1 MDIKNNYKA
10 TVFTCCLGY
19 ITQAIML
26 NFPPLLYIFFQSEMG
41 LSLGQVSVLISANII
56 TELVV
61 DIIVSKF
68 ADKLGQRRLLIFGTA
83 MAAVGLCSMIVLPDL
98 LPNAFIALLISMAI
112 CGMGGG
118 IMEVLI
124 SPVVEACPTD
134 SKGGSMSFLHSF
146 YCWGQAG
153 VVIIST
159 LFFLAFGIESWTIIA
174 LIWTVVPLACM
185 VLFTKVPIYQLGSEE
200 KKSGALELFKSG
212 LFWILV
218 IMMICA
224 GASELAMAQWAS
236 AIAETAINNSS
247 LKWLTDI
254 LGPGL
259 FAICMA
265 ITRMLHGKFADKLPI
280 EKALI
285 VSSVICIISYLITI
299 LAPVPAVALIG
310 CSLCG
315 VGVAIM
321 WPATFSMSASRM
333 PNGGVLLFGL
343 LALAGDFGCLAGPF
357 LAGQVSTLFGDD
369 LRAGFVLALIFPIT
383 LAVISAI
390 LLIKKIKSK

>member
-1 MDIKNNYKA
+1 MNIKSNYKA

-26 NFPPLLYIFFQSEMG
+26 NFPPLLYLFFQEKMG
-41 LSLGQVSVLISANII
+41 LSLGQVSVLISANIV

-61 DIIVSKF
+61 DVIVSKF
-68 ADKLGQRRLLIFGTA
+68 ANKLGQRRLLIFATA
-83 MAAVGLCSMIVLPDL
+83 MAIVGLCSMAILPDL
-98 LPNAFIALLISMAI
+98 LSNTFVALLISMAI

-159 LFFLAFGIESWTIIA
+159 LFFLLFGIDNWIIIA
-174 LIWTVVPLACM
+174 LFWTIVPLVCM
-185 VLFTKVPIYQLGSEE
+185 ILFTMVPIYELGTEE
-200 KKSGALELFKSG
+200 KETGFLELFKSG

-218 IMMICA
+218 VMMICA

-236 AIAETAINNSS
+236 AFAETAINDSS

-265 ITRMLHGKFADKLPI
+265 VTRMLHGKFADKLPL
-280 EKALI
+280 EKSLI
-285 VSSVICIISYLITI
+285 ISSVICIVSYLITI
-299 LAPVPAVALIG
+299 LAPIPAVALIG

-333 PNGGVLLFGL
+333 PSGGVLLFGL

-357 LAGQVSTLFGDD
+357 MAGQISTLFGDD
-369 LRAGFVLALIFPIT
+369 LRAGFVFALIFPIT
-383 LAVISAI
+383 LAIMSAI
-390 LLIKKIKSK
+390 LLIRKKKNK

>member
-1 MDIKNNYKA
+1 MNIKSNYKA

-26 NFPPLLYIFFQSEMG
+26 NFPPLLYLFFQEKMG

-61 DIIVSKF
+61 DVIVSKF
-68 ADKLGQRRLLIFGTA
+68 ANKIGQRRLLIFATS
-83 MAAVGLCSMIVLPDL
+83 MAIVGLCSMVILPDL
-98 LPNAFIALLISMAI
+98 LSNTFVALLISMAV

-124 SPVVEACPTD
+124 SPIVEACPTD

-159 LFFLAFGIESWTIIA
+159 LFFLLFGIDNWIIIALLWTII
-174 LIWTVVPLACM
+174 PFACM
-185 VLFTKVPIYQLGSEE
+185 ILFTMVPIYELGDEE
-200 KKSGALELFKSG
+200 RQAGFFELFKSG

-218 IMMICA
+218 VMMICA

-236 AIAETAINNSS
+236 AFAETAINNSS

-265 ITRMLHGKFADKLPI
+265 VTRMLHGKFADKLPL
-280 EKALI
+280 EHSLI
-285 VSSVICIISYLITI
+285 VSSVICIVSYLITI

-321 WPATFSMSASRM
+321 WPATFSMSAARM

-357 LAGQVSTLFGDD
+357 MAGQISTFFGDD
-369 LRAGFVLALIFPIT
+369 LRAGFVFALIFPIT
-383 LAVISAI
+383 LAIMSAI
-390 LLIKKIKSK
+390 LLIRKKKNK

>member
-1 MDIKNNYKA
+1 MDIKSNYKA

-26 NFPPLLYIFFQSEMG
+26 NFPPLLYLFFQEKMG

-61 DIIVSKF
+61 DVIVSKF
-68 ADKLGQRRLLIFGTA
+68 ANKIGQRRLLIFATS
-83 MAAVGLCSMIVLPDL
+83 MAIVGLCSMVILPDL
-98 LPNAFIALLISMAI
+98 LSNTFIALLISMAV

-124 SPVVEACPTD
+124 SPIVEACPTD

-159 LFFLAFGIESWTIIA
+159 LFFLLFGIDNWIIIA
-174 LIWTVVPLACM
+174 LFWAIVPFACM
-185 VLFTKVPIYQLGSEE
+185 ILFTMVPIYELGDEE
-200 KKSGALELFKSG
+200 RQAGFLELFKSG

-218 IMMICA
+218 VMMICA

-236 AIAETAINNSS
+236 AFAETAINNSS

-265 ITRMLHGKFADKLPI
+265 VTRMLHGKFADKLPL
-280 EKALI
+280 EHSLI
-285 VSSVICIISYLITI
+285 VSSVICIVSYLITI
-299 LAPVPAVALIG
+299 LAPIPAVALIG

-321 WPATFSMSASRM
+321 WPATFSMSAARM

-357 LAGQVSTLFGDD
+357 MAGQISTFFGDD
-369 LRAGFVLALIFPIT
+369 LRAGFVFALIFPIT
-383 LAVISAI
+383 LAIMSAI
-390 LLIKKIKSK
+390 LLIRKKKNK

>member
-1 MDIKNNYKA
+1 MDIKSNYKA

-26 NFPPLLYIFFQSEMG
+26 NFPPLLYLFFQEKMG

-61 DIIVSKF
+61 DVIVSKF
-68 ADKLGQRRLLIFGTA
+68 ANKIGQRRLLIFATS
-83 MAAVGLCSMIVLPDL
+83 MAIVGLCSMVILPDL
-98 LPNAFIALLISMAI
+98 LSNTFIALLISMAV

-124 SPVVEACPTD
+124 SPIVEACPTD

-159 LFFLAFGIESWTIIA
+159 LFFLLFGIDNWIIIA
-174 LIWTVVPLACM
+174 LFWAIVPFACM
-185 VLFTKVPIYQLGSEE
+185 ILFTMVPIYELGDEE
-200 KKSGALELFKSG
+200 RQAGFLELFKSG

-218 IMMICA
+218 VMMICA

-236 AIAETAINNSS
+236 AFAETAINNSS

-265 ITRMLHGKFADKLPI
+265 VTRMLHGKFADKLPL
-280 EKALI
+280 EHSLI
-285 VSSVICIISYLITI
+285 VSSVICIVSYLITI

-321 WPATFSMSASRM
+321 WPATFSMSAARM

-357 LAGQVSTLFGDD
+357 MAGQISTFFGDD
-369 LRAGFVLALIFPIT
+369 LRAGFVFALIFPIT
-383 LAVISAI
+383 LAIMSAI
-390 LLIKKIKSK
+390 LLIRKKKNK